1 MKKTIKDIDIENKS
15 VVLRCDFNVP
25 LDKGKILDD
34 TKIVESLE
42 TINYLLDKN
51 CKVIILS
58 HLGKVKT
65 NEDKMANS
73 LKPIANR
80 LSSLLHKEILF
91 SSETRSEALT
101 LKAKD
106 LRPKEILLIEN
117 TRYEDVPNN
126 LESGCD
132 VELSEYWA
140 SLGEVFV
147 NDAFG
152 TVHRCHASN
161 YGITKFIPSVIGFL
175 VEKELQALNVL
186 INNPERPFTV
196 VMGGAK
202 LEDKIPLIE
211 SIIKNC
217 DYLLLGGG
225 IANTFLKALNFN
237 IGLSICEDKYLPL
250 VKQIMLENRNKILL
264 PLDAIVG
271 NKYDDNYARYV
282 LINGVGDNEVIYD
295 ISERTLEKYQGV
307 ISQSKTIFANGT
319 MGKYEDKKFHNGSW
333 EMYKLLAKSGAKV
346 IIGGGDSLSAV
357 KKFKLE
363 DRFFFLST
371 GGGATLEYLAD
382 PNLKCL
388 ERIEEIK

>member
-1 MKKTIKDIDIENKS
+1 MKKTIKDIDLENKR

-25 LDKGKILDD
+25 LNKNEILDD

-51 CKVIILS
+51 CKIIILS

-65 NEDKMANS
+65 NEDKLSNS
-73 LKPIANR
+73 LRPIASR

-91 SSETRSEALT
+91 SGETRSENLS
-101 LKAKD
+101 LKAKSMQ
-106 LRPKEILLIEN
+106 PKEILLIEN
-117 TRYEDVPNN
+117 TRYEDVPDN

-132 VELSEYWA
+132 DSLSEYWA
-140 SLGEVFV
+140 SLGEVFI

-175 VEKELQALNVL
+175 VEKELKALSVL
-186 INNPERPFTV
+186 IDNPERPFTV
-196 VMGGAK
+196 AMGGAK

-250 VKQIMLENRNKILL
+250 VKKIMIENKNKILL

-271 NKYDDNYARYV
+271 NKYDDNFARYV
-282 LINGVGDNEVIYD
+282 LINEVGDNEVIYD
-295 ISERTLEKYQGV
+295 ISERTLEKYRG
-307 ISQSKTIFANGT
+307 IINKSKTIFSNGT

-333 EMYKLLAKSGAKV
+333 EMYKLFASSPAKV
-346 IIGGGDSLSAV
+346 IVGGGDSLSAL

-371 GGGATLEYLAD
+371 GGGATLEYLTN
-382 PNLKCL
+382 PNLQCL
-388 ERIEEIK
+388 ERIEDK